1 MQTQY
6 DRIGRL
12 PDVKALTGLGRS
24 TLYARIAK
32 RLLTRPISLG
42 GRAVGWPL
50 REVAAINEARI
61 AGKSDKEIQALVA
74 KLEAERKAGAE

>member
-24 TLYARIAK
+24 TLYARIA
-32 RLLTRPISLG
+32 
-42 GRAVGWPL
+42 
-50 REVAAINEARI
+50 
-61 AGKSDKEIQALVA
+61 GKSDKEIQALVA